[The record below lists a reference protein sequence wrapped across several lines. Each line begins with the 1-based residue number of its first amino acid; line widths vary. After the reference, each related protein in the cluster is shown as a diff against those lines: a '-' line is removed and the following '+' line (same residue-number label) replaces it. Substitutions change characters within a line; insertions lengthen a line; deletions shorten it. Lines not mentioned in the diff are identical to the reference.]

1 MRRGDVVTAVFPG
14 AYGKPRPALLV
25 QDDAFEALPSATLLP
40 ITSDLRDLPV
50 IRIDVAAG
58 PESGLRHPSQIMV
71 DKVQTVPRARL
82 GQRLGRLDEPT
93 LRRIEVAL
101 GRFLGLR

>member
-1 MRRGDVVTAVFPG
+1 
-14 AYGKPRPALLV
+14 
-25 QDDAFEALPSATLLP
+25 
-40 ITSDLRDLPV
+40 V
-50 IRIDVAAG
+50 IRIDAATG
-58 PESGLRHPSQIMV
+58 PESGLRHPSQTMV